1 MEILQPTDNR
11 NSNVPELRAFLQVS
25 LSPNAKLLAQALPRS
40 KTADFFFFFL
50 FPFQVEIIT
59 KLALCFN
66 FIACV

>member
-40 KTADFFFFFL
+40 KTADFFFFFFSL
-50 FPFQVEIIT
+50 FR
-59 KLALCFN
+59 
-66 FIACV
+66 

>member
-40 KTADFFFFFL
+40 KTADFFFFS
-50 FPFQVEIIT
+50 FPFSGRNHHKASSV
-59 KLALCFN
+59 F
-66 FIACV
+66 